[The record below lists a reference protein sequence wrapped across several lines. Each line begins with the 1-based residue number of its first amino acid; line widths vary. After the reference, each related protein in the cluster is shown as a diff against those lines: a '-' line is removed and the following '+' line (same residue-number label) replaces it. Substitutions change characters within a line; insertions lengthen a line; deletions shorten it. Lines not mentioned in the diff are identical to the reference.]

1 MKKHKF
7 QFGAKYVT
15 CGFHVEIKGNCPQ
28 FYMVTSTYFLARYDN
43 TKGCSEVVSS
53 EYLQRIMTGNFGETD
68 FIKNYD
74 HQYIATFI
82 ISSTAIGF
90 LKDLQASQ
98 FLLSVHLSI
107 SFQGEICGEIQVN
120 CSK

>member
-1 MKKHKF
+1 MKKHIF

-15 CGFHVEIKGNCPQ
+15 CGFHVEKNGNCPH
-28 FYMVTSTYFLARYDN
+28 FYCNMVTSTYFLARYDN
-43 TKGCSEVVSS
+43 TKACSEVVSS

-98 FLLSVHLSI
+98 SLLSVHSYLDISI
-107 SFQGEICGEIQVN
+107 
-120 CSK
+120 